1 MLFNW
6 EKQKKERVFK
16 KAKTSYKL
24 SFNFKFIINNNNKY
38 ASWSQEPEEELEAD
52 PLDHA
57 GQDQGLQEAEE
68 TEIETD
74 RQGDAEIALQEGRL
88 QLDFKNITYYFQ
100 CHFNMKEIW

>member
-1 MLFNW
+1 ML
-6 EKQKKERVFK
+6 KMLRDI
-16 KAKTSYKL
+16 YKW
-24 SFNFKFIINNNNKY
+24 SFKFNCP
-38 ASWSQEPEEELEAD
+38 SWSQEPEEELEAD